1 MDNQNL
7 VRMANS
13 IGDFFNAEPDKS
25 VAEAGVADH
34 MRRFWESRMRVA
46 IIAHYQAGG
55 EGMSEL
61 VKNAIGRLA
70 REANDL
76 KQAGNG

>member
-1 MDNQNL
+1 
-7 VRMANS
+7 
-13 IGDFFNAEPDKS
+13 
-25 VAEAGVADH
+25 
-34 MRRFWESRMRVA
+34 MRVA

-70 REANDL
+70 QEANDL